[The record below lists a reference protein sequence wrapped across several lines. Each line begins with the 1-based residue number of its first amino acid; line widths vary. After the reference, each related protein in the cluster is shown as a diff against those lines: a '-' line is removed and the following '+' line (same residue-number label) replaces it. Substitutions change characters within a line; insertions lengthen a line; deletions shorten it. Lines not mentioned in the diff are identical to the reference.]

1 MVLLKKKFKVVMLL
15 THQYANVP
23 MLKVFCNKNNMYCES
38 FEVDADKTVVE
49 FIDINESKIKERVDY
64 FENVFKK

>member
-15 THQYANVP
+15 TRQYANVP